1 MAERRVSFIIGANI
15 RNFQKG
21 MENASK
27 SMKRLGRNVER
38 TGKNLSRNLTA
49 PLAALGAGL
58 VALQKQTGNYAD
70 ELMDLSEISGISTD
84 ALQEWRNVARIAG
97 VETDALSNAA
107 SGLSRR
113 MRGIGEESGAA
124 HEAAEKL
131 GVNFKTASGEIRD
144 TDSIMSDTIARLAEM
159 EPGLERASMAGD
171 LFGRRWEQI
180 APILGMTA
188 REIDHA
194 RQQAHDLGMVM
205 DGEALNAANNF
216 RIKFEELQERVKS
229 SGRELAVS
237 FMPIVQNELIPML
250 ETGMNRLQGLA
261 DRFRALDIESQKNAL
276 TMAAVAAAAGPV
288 LIIFGKLARTIGLL
302 LSPIALK
309 IGLIAAL
316 AAGFTYVVKN
326 ADAFQDHIRHIMNK
340 ALIYVGDGV
349 SGMLRRLAEFAAW
362 TGQTELAMGLF
373 QMTAG
378 IQEKLNDINTDKP
391 TTEFQNFG
399 EFFDSVR
406 GNIGDG
412 LQWLT
417 DRFFQFGN
425 SVEEALDIGGGLNIQ
440 RNASLDLSITP
451 PDVRGIEGEFN
462 ALDRLYDRLQKK
474 HDQTS
479 QSAELMGQALQS
491 TVSSAVT
498 SFAETLGNAF
508 TGDAGASGFFN
519 NILIVVADFG
529 KQLGRMLVAAGIAAQ
544 SFQKLLLNPIGA
556 IVAGGALIAAS
567 TAVSNLLKEGPGG
580 GGSEAR
586 VNDAIIRS
594 DGSIV
599 HLNANDDVL
608 AMQDFGGLQKNRDQ
622 ESKNRVTSGFMP
634 MQGDG
639 LAAASAA
646 LAKAVVSIET
656 SFGNKIGQMQEFVSG
671 SSDRSARSGNERH
684 VFDRNT
690 NDDILSR
697 TDFRNLVPSQNMQPA
712 MASGGSGEQYANV
725 NVYLDSV
732 QVWRG
737 QERLRRRRD
746 T

>member
-1 MAERRVSFIIGANI
+1 MAERRVSFIVGANI

-49 PLAALGAGL
+49 PLAALGTGL
-58 VALQKQTGNYAD
+58 IALQKQTGNYAD
-70 ELMDLSEISGISTD
+70 ELLDLSEISGISTD

-124 HEAAEKL
+124 FDAAEKL
-131 GVNFKTASGEIRD
+131 GINFKTASGEIRD
-144 TDSIMSDTIARLAEM
+144 TDSIMSDAIARLSEM

-205 DGEALNAANNF
+205 DGDGLNAANNF
-216 RIKFEELQERVKS
+216 RIKFEELQERVKA
-229 SGRELAVS
+229 SGRELAVG

-250 ETGMNRLQGLA
+250 ETGMNRLRGLA
-261 DRFRALDIESQKNAL
+261 ERFQQLDMESQKNAL

-326 ADAFQDHIRHIMNK
+326 ADAFQDHIRYIMNN
-340 ALIYVGDGV
+340 ALVYVGEGV

-378 IQEKLNDINTDKP
+378 IQSKLNDINTEKP

-425 SVEEALDIGGGLNIQ
+425 DVEQALDIEPMNIQ
-440 RNASLDLSITP
+440 RNASIDFTVTP
-451 PDVRGIEGEFN
+451 PDVQAVETEVNGLE
-462 ALDRLYDRLQKK
+462 ALYDRLRQK
-474 HDQTS
+474 HS
-479 QSAELMGQALQS
+479 EIGQSAELMGQALQS

-519 NILIVVADFG
+519 NILMIVADFG
-529 KQLGRMLVAAGIAAQ
+529 KQLGRMLVAAGVAAQ
-544 SFQKLLLNPIGA
+544 AFQSLLLNPPAAIAAGA
-556 IVAGGALIAAS
+556 ALIAAS
-567 TAVSNLLKEGPGG
+567 TAARNLLQEGPGG
-580 GGSEAR
+580 SQSEAR

-599 HLNANDDVL
+599 HLNANDDIL
-608 AMQDFGGLQKNRDQ
+608 AMQDFG
-622 ESKNRVTSGFMP
+622 
-634 MQGDG
+634 
-639 LAAASAA
+639 
-646 LAKAVVSIET
+646 
-656 SFGNKIGQMQEFVSG
+656 
-671 SSDRSARSGNERH
+671 
-684 VFDRNT
+684 
-690 NDDILSR
+690 
-697 TDFRNLVPSQNMQPA
+697 NLVPRERSQPV
-712 MASGGSGEQYANV
+712 MANGGGSGSMTADI
-725 NVYLDSV
+725 NVYLDST
-732 QVWRG
+732 QIWRG
-737 QERLRRRRD
+737 QQKLQRRRS